1 MCDITNHVSIV
12 HVYSVFLKV
21 TSNVLT
27 RVYSCHFKHNV
38 SQIMKKYGIQSTYNE
53 TLSGVLFVYERANNF

>member
-1 MCDITNHVSIV
+1 MFPLYMFI
-12 HVYSVFLKV
+12 VFLKV

-38 SQIMKKYGIQSTYNE
+38 SQIMKKYGIHSTYNE